1 MLKCIDKSCNPIYY
15 YYYFKDENNNY
26 YFWKT
31 KSDKLEVA
39 AYNEGRFLK
48 PFKVIEWKL
57 KTKNGE
63 WRFYNNRQYQEIVV
77 TKWEVL
83 K

>member
-31 KSDKLEVA
+31 KSNKLEVA
-39 AYNEGRFLK
+39 AYNEGRF
-48 PFKVIEWKL
+48 FKAI
-57 KTKNGE
+57 
-63 WRFYNNRQYQEIVV
+63 
-77 TKWEVL
+77 
-83 K
+83 

>member
-1 MLKCIDKSCNPIYY
+1 MLKCIDKSCNPTYY

-31 KSDKLEVA
+31 KSNKFEVA

-57 KTKNGE
+57 KTKKMEDGD
-63 WRFYNNRQYQEIVV
+63 FIIIVNI
-77 TKWEVL
+77 KKL
-83 K
+83 L